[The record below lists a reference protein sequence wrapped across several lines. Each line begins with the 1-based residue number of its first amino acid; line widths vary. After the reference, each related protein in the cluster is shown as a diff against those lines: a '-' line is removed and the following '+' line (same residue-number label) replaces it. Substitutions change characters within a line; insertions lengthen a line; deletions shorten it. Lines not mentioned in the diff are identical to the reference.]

1 MQNYPNSKFSKYT
14 KILKIAFEKEKVH
27 ERKNRFFPPENIRQ
41 THWKTKTF
49 SEHSNFVLAVL
60 VIASILPAFQKFHF
74 AIDFFF
80 IFMIKIL
87 CQRIAY
93 LKVWIRIY

>member
-41 THWKTKTF
+41 TH
-49 SEHSNFVLAVL
+49 
-60 VIASILPAFQKFHF
+60 
-74 AIDFFF
+74 
-80 IFMIKIL
+80 
-87 CQRIAY
+87 
-93 LKVWIRIY
+93 